1 MLAIRNI
8 GFSIEGRKLFGDA
21 SATIPAGHKVGFVG
35 RNGSGKTTLFRL
47 IRGELPLD
55 AGEIEVPKRARI
67 GGVAQEA
74 PATRDSLIDTVLE
87 ADTERAALMAEAE
100 VATDAHRI
108 GEIHAR
114 LADIDAHSAEARA
127 ASILNGLGF
136 DAAAQARA
144 CAEFSGGWR
153 MRVALAAVLFARPD
167 VLLLDEPTNYLDLEG
182 AIWLETFLAR
192 YPHTVLV
199 ISHDRGLLNRSVEA
213 ILHLDRLKLTLYQ
226 GPYDTFEDTR
236 RARLEQLVAEKKKQD
251 TARAHMQSFVDRFR
265 AKASKARQAQSRIKA
280 LERMKPIAAIVEDQV
295 AEFNFPTPD
304 ELSPPI
310 IRLEDVSVGYDGK
323 AILRDLSLRIDQDD
337 RIALLGQNGQGKST
351 LAKLLSDRLAP
362 MGGRKVASSKL
373 RVGYFAQHQVDE
385 LELDETPLQHLQR
398 LRPEEA
404 PGKLRARLAAGGI
417 GADIATTEVGRL
429 SGGQKTRLSLLLA
442 ALDAPHMII
451 LDEPTNHLDIE
462 SRDALVQAL
471 TEYGGAVILVSHDP
485 HLVELVADRLW
496 LVKDGRVRP
505 FDDDM
510 DAYRRLL
517 LSERNG
523 TPARGREEKPKA
535 PVPTRGAAA
544 PRSAVAPLRAEV
556 ARCEARVAKL
566 EEIRAEIDSRLANPA
581 DLRARRHRSR
591 REAAA
596 QAGRGRGRADAGRG
610 AVDGRARAA
619 GGGGGGM
626 TEMLVSAF
634 VTLFVIIDPVGL
646 APLFIALTRGMTAD
660 ERRRVG
666 LRAIVVAFAIL
677 TLFGVFGEA
686 LLTAIGISIP
696 AFRISGGLLL
706 FLTALDMLF
715 ERRSDRRERKADETP
730 PDPSIFPLAM
740 PLIAGPGAL
749 ATMVLLSTQNTGDV
763 AALVEIHLVMVAVL
777 AITYL
782 LFRISPFVERV
793 LGHIGIVVLTRLF
806 GILLAALSV
815 QFVLDGLR
823 DYGLIGG

>member
-8 GFSIEGRKLFGDA
+8 GFSIEGKPLFDDA
-21 SATIPAGHKVGFVG
+21 SVTIPAGHKVGFVG

-74 PATRDSLIDTVLE
+74 PASRDSLIDTVLA
-87 ADTERAALMAEAE
+87 ADTERASLMTEAEA
-100 VATDAHRI
+100 ALDPHRI
-108 GEIHAR
+108 AEIHAR

-136 DAAAQARA
+136 DTAAQGRA

-199 ISHDRGLLNRSVEA
+199 ISHDRDLLNRSVGA
-213 ILHLDRLKLTLYQ
+213 ILHLDRRKLTLYQ

-236 RARLEQLVAEKKKQD
+236 RARLEQLLSEKKKQD
-251 TARAHMQSFVDRFR
+251 AARAHMQSFVDRFR

-280 LERMKPIAAIVEDQV
+280 LERMKPIAAIVEDSV
-295 AEFNFPTPD
+295 TGFNFPTPD

-310 IRLEDVSVGYDGK
+310 IRLEDVSVGYGGPPV
-323 AILRDLSLRIDQDD
+323 LLNLNLRIDQDD

-362 MGGRKVASSKL
+362 MAGRKIASSKL

-385 LELDETPLQHLQR
+385 LEIDETPLQHLQR
-398 LRPEEA
+398 LCPDEP
-404 PGKLRARLAAGGI
+404 PGKLRGRLAAGGI
-417 GADIATTEVGRL
+417 GADIVTTEVGRL

-462 SRDALVQAL
+462 SRDALVEAL

-496 LVKDGRVRP
+496 LVKDGRVKP

-517 LSERNG
+517 LSERG
-523 TPARGREEKPKA
+523 GAPAKPRDEKPKPRA
-535 PVPTRGAAA
+535 LPRAEAA
-544 PRSAVAPLRAEV
+544 PLKAEV
-556 ARCEARVAKL
+556 AKCEARVAKL
-566 EEIRAEIDSRLANPA
+566 EAMKAEIDSRLANPLIYA
-581 DLRARRHRSR
+581 RGDTEALARLRHKRA
-591 REAAA
+591 EVEDAL
-596 QAGRGRGRADAGRG
+596 GRA
-610 AVDGRARAA
+610 
-619 GGGGGGM
+619 
-626 TEMLVSAF
+626 
-634 VTLFVIIDPVGL
+634 
-646 APLFIALTRGMTAD
+646 
-660 ERRRVG
+660 
-666 LRAIVVAFAIL
+666 
-677 TLFGVFGEA
+677 EA
-686 LLTAIGISIP
+686 LW
-696 AFRISGGLLL
+696 
-706 FLTALDMLF
+706 LTAL
-715 ERRSDRRERKADETP
+715 ERLEA
-730 PDPSIFPLAM
+730 
-740 PLIAGPGAL
+740 AG
-749 ATMVLLSTQNTGDV
+749 
-763 AALVEIHLVMVAVL
+763 
-777 AITYL
+777 
-782 LFRISPFVERV
+782 ERV
-793 LGHIGIVVLTRLF
+793 
-806 GILLAALSV
+806 
-815 QFVLDGLR
+815 
-823 DYGLIGG
+823 